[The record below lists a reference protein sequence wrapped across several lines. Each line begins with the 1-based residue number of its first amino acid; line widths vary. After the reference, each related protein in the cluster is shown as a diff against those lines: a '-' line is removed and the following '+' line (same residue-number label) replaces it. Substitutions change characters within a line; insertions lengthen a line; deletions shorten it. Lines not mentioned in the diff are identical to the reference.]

1 VRLVRYGSA
10 LWYLSL
16 TPSAARTAVGVRW
29 ARGEETLMDV
39 SQKFEGLNRDIE
51 ESFGEE
57 IVALRRDIHREPEL
71 GFDTEKTAEKV
82 LAALEGLPLEI
93 QPGVAENGIVATLRG
108 EASGPTV
115 GLRADMDALP
125 IHEETDLPF
134 ASEISG
140 KMHACGHDGHTSM
153 LVGAA
158 RALSGMRGRLNGT
171 VKFFF
176 QPAEE
181 GGGGGKVMV
190 EAGMAD
196 DVSSVFA
203 LHLWPGLPFG
213 TAATKAGPIMA
224 AADAFEMEIE
234 GSGGHGAMPHL
245 TADAIVI
252 AAQVVTALQT
262 VVSREVDPVEPA
274 VLTVGE
280 IGAGSAFNI
289 IPQTACIAGT
299 VRTLNADLRE
309 KLPERIERLARG
321 VARGMRGDAELD
333 YSFSYPV
340 TMNDEGAASLA
351 LGVIGELFGEEHTLE
366 LPNPSMGAED
376 FAYFLE
382 KIPGAFIWL
391 GVGDVSGLHT
401 SRFAFD
407 EEILPR
413 GSALLAALALES
425 LSG

>member
-1 VRLVRYGSA
+1 MSVV
-10 LWYLSL
+10 
-16 TPSAARTAVGVRW
+16 
-29 ARGEETLMDV
+29 
-39 SQKFEGLNRDIE
+39 QKFNGLKEDVREG
-51 ESFGEE
+51 FGER

-71 GFDTEKTAEKV
+71 GFDTKKTAEKV
-82 LAALEGLPLEI
+82 LSALEGLPLDI
-93 QPGVAENGIVATLRG
+93 QTGVAENGIVATLRG
-108 EASGPTV
+108 EGDGPTV

-125 IHEETDLPF
+125 IHEETGLPF
-134 ASEISG
+134 ASEVEG

-158 RALSGMRGRLNGT
+158 HALSGMRERLNGT
-171 VKFFF
+171 IKFFF

-190 EAGMAD
+190 EEGVAD

-224 AADAFEMEIE
+224 AADSFEMTVR

-245 TADAIVI
+245 TADAI
-252 AAQVVTALQT
+252 AMSAQIVTALQT

-289 IPQTACIAGT
+289 IPETARLGGT
-299 VRTLNADLRE
+299 VRTLNEDLRRRM
-309 KLPERIERLARG
+309 PERIEQIARG
-321 VARGMRGDAELD
+321 VTQGMRGDAELD
-333 YSFSYPV
+333 YQFSYPV
-340 TMNDEGAASLA
+340 TMNDEGAARLA
-351 LGVIGELFGEEHTLE
+351 LGVIGDLFGEENALE
-366 LPNPSMGAED
+366 LPNPSMGGED
-376 FAYFLE
+376 FAFFLE

-401 SRFAFD
+401 PTFAFD
-407 EEILPR
+407 EEILPQ
-413 GSALLAALALES
+413 GSALLTALALEACQQLKLVS
-425 LSG
+425 